1 MNSNADD
8 KQRILKALDELW
20 LERRNDVERFGL
32 TVEKTHIAPMYGGW
46 VVPVASGS
54 AGGTGYE
61 LARTLTSLQELAE
74 QRTSLSISL
83 YLDPFPPSPNGNG
96 KH

>member
-1 MNSNADD
+1 MNVHTSD
-8 KQRILKALDELW
+8 RERLIKALDEVW
-20 LERRNDVERFGL
+20 RERRGDVERFGL
-32 TVEKTHIAPMYGGW
+32 TIETAHVAPMYGGW
-46 VVPVASGS
+46 VVPVASGA
-54 AGGTGYE
+54 AGGTGYD

-74 QRTSLSISL
+74 QRTALSISL